1 MVSSAELCGDVNE
14 FVDKASADFNVD
26 SWSVN
31 AIFVCLEFSR
41 HSDVGEWSVNDS
53 LLAGWIDVF
62 VTLDVMNS
70 EEVDCKAV
78 FVSVEVSVDSTVE
91 RSVVNC
97 GVIDGDAVPD
107 CIDKGSG
114 DPGPPSIGDSAEAA
128 VNAVG
133 LAGVIFGDSEIEEWS
148 LTNSADSVCVDNI
161 SIDSDDGEWS
171 GSDSGEVDGDVLSSV
186 VDECLGF
193 DELSLGNS
201 SEETGDAVIDFFDE
215 VSEYSDVDDWYL
227 DDCWEVSVASV
238 TDFLD
243 EVSEALD
250 IDEWS
255 LDDSDTAANNPVAN
269 FVVVSG
275 DSIVEWSVLASEVVG
290 GEADFAEDIF
300 SDSYVE
306 GWSVDDFSEVSG
318 EILIDV
324 GDSGDSTVDASDK
337 VESEALNNRVKVFVV
352 SYVNEWSVDSSVEV
366 HGNVVI
372 VCADKVSANSDV
384 DM

>member
-14 FVDKASADFNVD
+14 FVDKASADFKVD

-31 AIFVCLEFSR
+31 AIFVCLKFSR

-53 LLAGWIDVF
+53 LLTGWIDVF
-62 VTLDVMNS
+62 VTLDVMK
-70 EEVDCKAV
+70 EVDCNEV
-78 FVSVEVSVDSTVE
+78 FDSVEVSGNSTVE

-97 GVIDGDAVPD
+97 GVIDGDAVPN

-114 DPGPPSIGDSAEAA
+114 DPGPPSIGDSAEAGG
-128 VNAVG
+128 NAVG

-186 VDECLGF
+186 VDECLDF
-193 DELSLGNS
+193 DELSLDNS
-201 SEETGDAVIDFFDE
+201 AEETGDAVIDFFDE

-227 DDCWEVSVASV
+227 DDCWEVSAASV
-238 TDFLD
+238 KDFLD
-243 EVSEALD
+243 EVSEALN

-275 DSIVEWSVLASEVVG
+275 DSIVECSVLASEVVG
-290 GEADFAEDIF
+290 GDADFAEDIF

-306 GWSVDDFSEVSG
+306 GWSVDDFAEVSG
-318 EILIDV
+318 KIFIDV
-324 GDSGDSTVDASDK
+324 DDSGDSTVDASGE
-337 VESEALNNRVKVFVV
+337 VEIDALNNRVKVFVV

-372 VCADKVSANSDV
+372 VCADKVSANSDA